1 MERRDCD
8 AIVLFGATGDLCYR
22 KIFPAL
28 YHLARR
34 RLLTVPVIGVARQGW
49 GVSQLTERVRDSL
62 NTFVPDADQA
72 SAGSL
77 IELLRYVDGDY
88 NDRNTF
94 VALRNALGK
103 AQRPLHYL
111 AIPPSMFA
119 TVAEHL
125 SGTGSAEGARL
136 GVEKPVGRDLASAR
150 ALNRTLHE
158 HFPESS
164 IFRIDHYLGKEA
176 VQNLLY
182 FRFANSFLEP
192 VWNRNFV
199 ASVQITMAET
209 LGVAGRGRFY
219 EEAGA
224 IRDVMQNHLMEILA
238 LLTLEPPVNIEG
250 ESLRDEK
257 VKVLRAVRPL
267 TAAQVVRGQYIGY
280 RKEPGVAPDSKVET
294 YAALALA
301 IESWRWSGVPFYL
314 RAGKRL
320 PVTATEVVV
329 ELRPPPANT
338 FGDLGPEQPNHLRF
352 RVGPDVA
359 IALGAH
365 TKKPGPVMT
374 GRDVELFVAEQPGDE
389 DAYEVLIGA
398 ALIGD
403 TAHFAREDEVEAA
416 WAIVDPVLQ
425 GLPPPSEYL
434 PGSWGPR
441 QAEKLLSG
449 PCGWH
454 NPGARAQDWTRSC
467 GRDAPS

>member
-125 SGTGSAEGARL
+125 SGTGSAEGARIV
-136 GVEKPVGRDLASAR
+136 VEKPFGRDLASAR

-434 PGSWGPR
+434 PGSWGPP

>member
-1 MERRDCD
+1 MDRRDSD

-28 YHLARR
+28 YHLLRR
-34 RLLTVPVIGVARQGW
+34 SLLTVPVIGVARAGTDLR
-49 GVSQLTERVRDSL
+49 GLVARVQASIGE
-62 NTFVPDADQA
+62 FVKGADQA
-72 SAGSL
+72 VVSRL
-77 IELLRYVDGDY
+77 TELLRYVDGDY
-88 NDRNTF
+88 NDRATF
-94 VALRNALGK
+94 VALRKALAD

-125 SGTGSAEGARL
+125 SGTGSASGARIV
-136 GVEKPVGRDLASAR
+136 VEKPFGRDLASAR
-150 ALNRTLHE
+150 ELNGTLHA

-176 VQNLLY
+176 VQNLLF

-192 VWNRNFV
+192 VWNRNYI

-209 LGVAGRGRFY
+209 LGVEGRGRFY

-224 IRDVMQNHLMEILA
+224 IRDVMQNHLMQIVA
-238 LLTLEPPVNIEG
+238 LLTLEPPVTIEG
-250 ESLRDEK
+250 EALRDEK

-267 TAAQVVRGQYIGY
+267 RASQVVRGQYSGY
-280 RKEPGVAPDSKVET
+280 RKEPGVAGDSQVET
-294 YAALALA
+294 YAAMELA
-301 IESWRWSGVPFYL
+301 IDSWRWRGVPFSW

-329 ELRPPPANT
+329 ALRPPPANV
-338 FGDLGPEQPNHLRF
+338 FGDFGPEQPNHVRF

-374 GRDVELFVAEQPGDE
+374 GRDVELLVAQQPGDE
-389 DAYEVLIGA
+389 DAYTVLISA

-403 TAHFAREDEVEAA
+403 TTNFAREDEGEAA
-416 WAIVDPVLQ
+416 
-425 GLPPPSEYL
+425 
-434 PGSWGPR
+434 
-441 QAEKLLSG
+441 
-449 PCGWH
+449 
-454 NPGARAQDWTRSC
+454 RALVERV
-467 GRDAPS
+467 RR